1 MKKASFILILGIA
14 AIFVSCDKET
24 QTVTTYIYAQ
34 NMEEGE
40 TAKLYIDEEFETELT
55 SLDVEPQFC
64 DENSLLECYVVELP
78 HGKHDY
84 RLESKEEKEICSG
97 YLKFKPSKMSAGMNH
112 GQGDKMQSFSDKD
125 QKRVL
130 IGLNVAS
137 KKPEVLEE
145 CN

>member
-84 RLESKEEKEICSG
+84 R
-97 YLKFKPSKMSAGMNH
+97 
-112 GQGDKMQSFSDKD
+112 
-125 QKRVL
+125 
-130 IGLNVAS
+130 
-137 KKPEVLEE
+137 
-145 CN
+145 